1 MQLDEGAW
9 VALGFAIFV
18 ILVWKKAGA
27 ALREMLDARS
37 DKIRNELEEAEA
49 LRKEAK
55 AQLDSFKGMRK
66 EAEEEAKNIIANAN
80 LAAKRIREN
89 AAAKAEENI
98 ARREAQAAEKIKA
111 SETAMVGEVKAKTA
125 HLAAQAA
132 RQIITDKLD
141 EKTAL
146 QLIDQSVDQIAAH
159 K

>member
-37 DKIRNELEEAEA
+37 DKIRTELEEAEA

-55 AQLDSFKGMRK
+55 AQLDSFKGMKK

-89 AAAKAEENI
+89 AAAKADENI

-111 SETAMVGEVKAKTA
+111 SEAAMVGEIKAKTA

-146 QLIDQSVDQIAAH
+146 QLIDQSVEQIAAH

>member
-1 MQLDEGAW
+1 MQFDEGAW

-27 ALREMLDARS
+27 ALREMLDARA
-37 DKIRNELEEAEA
+37 DKIRNELEQAEA

-55 AQLDSFKGMRK
+55 AQLDSFKSLKK
-66 EAEEEAKNIIANAN
+66 EAEEEAKAIIANAN
-80 LAAKRIREN
+80 SAAKRIREN
-89 AAAKAEENI
+89 ASAKAEENI

-111 SETAMVGEVKAKTA
+111 SETAMVNEIKAKTA
-125 HLAAQAA
+125 QLAVQAA
-132 RQIITDKLD
+132 REIITDKLD

-146 QLIDQSVDQIAAH
+146 KLIDQSVEQIAAH

>member
-37 DKIRNELEEAEA
+37 DKIRTELEEAEA

-55 AQLDSFKGMRK
+55 AQLDSFKGMKK

-111 SETAMVGEVKAKTA
+111 SEAAMVGEIKAKTA

-132 RQIITDKLD
+132 RQIITNKLD

-146 QLIDQSVDQIAAH
+146 QLIDQSVEQIAAH

>member
-1 MQLDEGAW
+1 MHLDEGAW

-27 ALREMLDARS
+27 ALRDMLDARS
-37 DKIRNELEEAEA
+37 DKIRTELEEAEN

-55 AQLDSFKGMRK
+55 AQLDSFKGLKK
-66 EAEEEAKNIIANAN
+66 EAEEEAKNIIANAK

-111 SETAMVGEVKAKTA
+111 SEAAMVGEIKAKTA

-146 QLIDQSVDQIAAH
+146 QLIDKSVEQIAAH

>member
-37 DKIRNELEEAEA
+37 DKIRTELEEAEA

-55 AQLDSFKGMRK
+55 AQLDSFKGLKK

-111 SETAMVGEVKAKTA
+111 SEAAMVGEIKAKTA
-125 HLAAQAA
+125 HLASQAA

-146 QLIDQSVDQIAAH
+146 QLIDQSVEQIAAH

>member
-37 DKIRNELEEAEA
+37 DKIRTELEEAEA

-55 AQLDSFKGMRK
+55 AQLDSFKGLKK
-66 EAEEEAKNIIANAN
+66 EAAEEAKNIIANAN

-111 SETAMVGEVKAKTA
+111 SEAAMVGEIKAKTA

-146 QLIDQSVDQIAAH
+146 QLIDQSVEQIAAH

>member
-111 SETAMVGEVKAKTA
+111 SETAMVGEIKAKTA

-146 QLIDQSVDQIAAH
+146 QLIDQSVKQISAH

>member
-37 DKIRNELEEAEA
+37 DKIRTELEEAEA

-55 AQLDSFKGMRK
+55 AQLDSFKVMKK

-111 SETAMVGEVKAKTA
+111 SEAAMVGEIKAKTA

-146 QLIDQSVDQIAAH
+146 QLIDQSVEQIAAH

>member
-37 DKIRNELEEAEA
+37 DKIRTELEEAEA

-55 AQLDSFKGMRK
+55 AQLDSFKGMKK

-111 SETAMVGEVKAKTA
+111 SEAAMVGEIKAKTA

-146 QLIDQSVDQIAAH
+146 QLIDQSVEQIAAH

>member
-37 DKIRNELEEAEA
+37 DKIRTELEEAEA

-55 AQLDSFKGMRK
+55 AQLDSFKGLKK

-111 SETAMVGEVKAKTA
+111 SEAAMVGEIKSKTA

-146 QLIDQSVDQIAAH
+146 QLIDQSVEQIAAH

>member
-1 MQLDEGAW
+1 
-9 VALGFAIFV
+9 
-18 ILVWKKAGA
+18 
-27 ALREMLDARS
+27 
-37 DKIRNELEEAEA
+37 
-49 LRKEAK
+49 
-55 AQLDSFKGMRK
+55 
-66 EAEEEAKNIIANAN
+66 ANAN

-89 AAAKAEENI
+89 AASKAEENI

-111 SETAMVGEVKAKTA
+111 SEAAMVGEIKAKTA

-146 QLIDQSVDQIAAH
+146 QLIDQSVEQIAAH

>member
-9 VALGFAIFV
+9 VALGFTIFV

-27 ALREMLDARS
+27 ALRKMLDART
-37 DKIRNELEEAEA
+37 DKIRTDLEEAEA

-55 AQLDSFKGMRK
+55 AQLDSFKGLKK
-66 EAEEEAKNIIANAN
+66 EAEEEAKNIITNAN

-89 AAAKAEENI
+89 AVAKAEENI

-111 SETAMVGEVKAKTA
+111 SEAAMIGEIKTKTA

-132 RQIITDKLD
+132 RQIITGKLD

-146 QLIDQSVDQIAAH
+146 QLIDRSVEQIAAH

>member
-37 DKIRNELEEAEA
+37 DKIRTELEEAEA

-55 AQLDSFKGMRK
+55 AQLDSFKGLKK

-111 SETAMVGEVKAKTA
+111 SEAAMVGEIKAKTA

-132 RQIITDKLD
+132 HQIITDKLD

-146 QLIDQSVDQIAAH
+146 QLIDQSVEQIAAH

>member
-37 DKIRNELEEAEA
+37 DKIRTELEEAEA

-55 AQLDSFKGMRK
+55 AQLDSFKGMKK

-111 SETAMVGEVKAKTA
+111 SEAAMVGEIKAKAA

-146 QLIDQSVDQIAAH
+146 QLIDQSVEQIAAH

>member
-37 DKIRNELEEAEA
+37 DKIRTELEEAEA

-55 AQLDSFKGMRK
+55 AQLDSFKGMKK

-111 SETAMVGEVKAKTA
+111 SEAAMVGEIKAKTA

-132 RQIITDKLD
+132 RQIIIDKLD

-146 QLIDQSVDQIAAH
+146 QLIDQSVEQIAAH

>member
-18 ILVWKKAGA
+18 ILVWRKAGA

-37 DKIRNELEEAEA
+37 DKIRTELEEAEA

-55 AQLDSFKGMRK
+55 AQLDSFKGMKK

-111 SETAMVGEVKAKTA
+111 SEAAMVGEIKAKTA

-146 QLIDQSVDQIAAH
+146 QLIDQSVEQIAAH

>member
-37 DKIRNELEEAEA
+37 DKIRTELEEAEA

-55 AQLDSFKGMRK
+55 AQLDSFKGMKK

-89 AAAKAEENI
+89 AASKAEENI

-111 SETAMVGEVKAKTA
+111 SEAAMVVEIKAKTA

-146 QLIDQSVDQIAAH
+146 QLIDQSVEQIAAH

>member
-37 DKIRNELEEAEA
+37 DKICIELEEAEA

-55 AQLDSFKGMRK
+55 AQLDSFKGMKK

-111 SETAMVGEVKAKTA
+111 SEAAMVGEIKAKTA

-146 QLIDQSVDQIAAH
+146 QLIDQSVEQIAAH

>member
-18 ILVWKKAGA
+18 ILAWKKAGA

-37 DKIRNELEEAEA
+37 DKIRTELEEAEA

-55 AQLDSFKGMRK
+55 AQLDSFKGLKK

-89 AAAKAEENI
+89 AAAKADENI

-111 SETAMVGEVKAKTA
+111 SEAAMVGEIKAKTA

-146 QLIDQSVDQIAAH
+146 QLIDQSVEQIAAH

>member
-37 DKIRNELEEAEA
+37 DKIRTELEEAEA

-55 AQLDSFKGMRK
+55 AQLDSFKGMKK

-111 SETAMVGEVKAKTA
+111 SEAAMVGEIKAKTA

-146 QLIDQSVDQIAAH
+146 QLIDHSVEQLAAH

>member
-111 SETAMVGEVKAKTA
+111 SETAMVGEIKAKTA

-146 QLIDQSVDQIAAH
+146 QLIDQSVEQISAH

>member
-37 DKIRNELEEAEA
+37 DKIRTELEEAEA

-55 AQLDSFKGMRK
+55 AQLDSFKGLKK

-98 ARREAQAAEKIKA
+98 TRREAQAAEKIKA
-111 SETAMVGEVKAKTA
+111 SEAAMVGEIKAKTA

-146 QLIDQSVDQIAAH
+146 QLIDQSVEQIAAH

>member
-37 DKIRNELEEAEA
+37 DKIRTELEEAEA

-55 AQLDSFKGMRK
+55 AQLDSFKGLKK

-111 SETAMVGEVKAKTA
+111 SEAAMVGEIKAKTA
-125 HLAAQAA
+125 HLVAQAA

-146 QLIDQSVDQIAAH
+146 QLIDQSVEQIAAH

>member
-37 DKIRNELEEAEA
+37 DKIRTELEEAEA

-55 AQLDSFKGMRK
+55 AQLDSFKGMKK

-111 SETAMVGEVKAKTA
+111 SEAAMVGEIKAKTA
-125 HLAAQAA
+125 HLAAHAA

-146 QLIDQSVDQIAAH
+146 QLIDQSVEQIAAH

>member
-37 DKIRNELEEAEA
+37 DKIRTELEEAEA

-55 AQLDSFKGMRK
+55 AQLDSFKGMKK

-98 ARREAQAAEKIKA
+98 ARRKAQAAEKIKA
-111 SETAMVGEVKAKTA
+111 SEAAMVGEIKAKTA

-146 QLIDQSVDQIAAH
+146 QLIDQSVEQIAAH

>member
-37 DKIRNELEEAEA
+37 DKIRTELEEAEA

-55 AQLDSFKGMRK
+55 AQLDSFKGLKK
-66 EAEEEAKNIIANAN
+66 EAEEEAKNIISNAN

-111 SETAMVGEVKAKTA
+111 SEAAMVGEIKAKTA

-146 QLIDQSVDQIAAH
+146 QLIDQSVEQIAAH

>member
-18 ILVWKKAGA
+18 ILVWKKAGV

-37 DKIRNELEEAEA
+37 DKIRTELEEAEA

-55 AQLDSFKGMRK
+55 AQLDSFKGMKK

-98 ARREAQAAEKIKA
+98 ARREAQSAEKIKA
-111 SETAMVGEVKAKTA
+111 SEAAMVGEIKAKTA

-146 QLIDQSVDQIAAH
+146 QLIDQSVEQIAAH

>member
-27 ALREMLDARS
+27 ALGEMLDARS
-37 DKIRNELEEAEA
+37 DKIRTELEEAEA
-49 LRKEAK
+49 LRREAK
-55 AQLDSFKGMRK
+55 AQLDSFKGLKK

-98 ARREAQAAEKIKA
+98 TRREAQAAEKIKA
-111 SETAMVGEVKAKTA
+111 SEAAMVGEIKAKTA

-146 QLIDQSVDQIAAH
+146 RLIDQSVEQIAAH

>member
-37 DKIRNELEEAEA
+37 DKIRTELEEAEA

-111 SETAMVGEVKAKTA
+111 SETAMVGEIKAKTA

-146 QLIDQSVDQIAAH
+146 QLIDQSVEQIAAH

>member
-9 VALGFAIFV
+9 VAIGFAIFV

-37 DKIRNELEEAEA
+37 DKIRTELREAEA

-55 AQLDSFKGMRK
+55 AQLDSFKDLKK

-111 SETAMVGEVKAKTA
+111 SEAAMVGEIKAKTA
-125 HLAAQAA
+125 NLAAQAA
-132 RQIITDKLD
+132 RQIITNKLD

-146 QLIDQSVDQIAAH
+146 QLIDQSVEQIAAH

>member
-37 DKIRNELEEAEA
+37 DKIRTELEEAEA

-55 AQLDSFKGMRK
+55 AQLDSFKGLKK

-98 ARREAQAAEKIKA
+98 TRREAQAAEKIKA
-111 SETAMVGEVKAKTA
+111 SEAAMVGEIKAKTA

-146 QLIDQSVDQIAAH
+146 ELIDQSVEQIAAH

>member
-37 DKIRNELEEAEA
+37 DKIRTELEEAEA

-55 AQLDSFKGMRK
+55 AQLDSFKGLKK

-111 SETAMVGEVKAKTA
+111 SEAAMVGEIKSKTA
-125 HLAAQAA
+125 HLVAQAA

-146 QLIDQSVDQIAAH
+146 QLIDQSVEQIAAH